1 MLRKLHKRSPSNS
14 FLSVIYG
21 HRRPVL
27 RMIKGNHNLKW
38 SGCPTH
44 QLVAMRRQKDWMIN
58 ALHCVALQMAK
69 EIRELTKQR
78 DLAQSRVEDLLRMVG
93 NDDVSGKVKIY

>member
-1 MLRKLHKRSPSNS
+1 
-14 FLSVIYG
+14 
-21 HRRPVL
+21 
-27 RMIKGNHNLKW
+27 
-38 SGCPTH
+38 
-44 QLVAMRRQKDWMIN
+44 MIN